1 MLLLYHRLDL
11 VGFVGRAAHRLHRH
25 VLHGLA
31 ERCIGVFDIMAELC
45 FIIALIHVT
54 GLVVRADLSVDVF
67 VLIYENFRTIRLAMV
82 DWLLVGV

>member
-1 MLLLYHRLDL
+1 
-11 VGFVGRAAHRLHRH
+11 
-25 VLHGLA
+25 
-31 ERCIGVFDIMAELC
+31 MAELC